1 MISKNV
7 KTNNPLLYNITLKIH
22 KDLSEEWLTAMK
34 ESFLPETTDG
44 KIIVSSQINE
54 LLIESEDGDST
65 YAVQFIFSSRQTY
78 DEEGLQALAK
88 FLKLLD
94 SQFLKKYVYFTTKME
109 ILHYHVMPS
118 EN

>member
-22 KDLSEEWLTAMK
+22 ADLAEEWLTAMK
-34 ESFLPETTDG
+34 EDFLPKTTDG

-54 LLIESEDGDST
+54 LLIDSDDGDKT
-65 YAVQFIFSSRQTY
+65 FAVQFIFASQDIY
-78 DEEGLQALAK
+78 DQEGLQSLAK

-94 SQFLKKYVYFTTKME
+94 GQFMNKYVYFTTKME
-109 ILHYHVMPS
+109 ILHYHVKPS